1 MEIKK
6 IKDTYAMDMEGQKC
20 PGLNEECCYD
30 CAHWKNNTASRP
42 NGCNIKLD
50 AEIPDAW

>member
-30 CAHWKNNTASRP
+30 CAHWQNNTASNP
-42 NGCNIKLD
+42 SGCTVKLD
-50 AEIPDAW
+50 AEITTGW